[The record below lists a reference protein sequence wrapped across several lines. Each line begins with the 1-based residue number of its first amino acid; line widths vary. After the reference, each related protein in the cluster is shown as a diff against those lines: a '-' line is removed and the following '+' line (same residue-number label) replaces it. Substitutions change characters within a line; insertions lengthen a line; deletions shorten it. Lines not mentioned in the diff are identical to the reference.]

1 MRDLSKLRVLRNWL
15 RFRLIEPIRYG
26 TDIARTSL
34 ARRQAFKVLL
44 VSDQANYTSE
54 QQFAPL
60 LACREEIRKRLTVV
74 FHRQLVS
81 DAISLPK
88 RLLRHYDIVGLKLGC
103 RTSPAEALRVARA
116 IRSALSPAARMVY
129 FDGDDD
135 LCVQWPQLLPLF
147 DLYVKKHC
155 FRDRSEYRKKRI
167 GKSNLTDYVARTF
180 GVSFA
185 EDIFPATQ
193 PVDEEQLGK
202 IIPGWNIG
210 LDDKIRR
217 LYARQPVLPAASSKD
232 IDVVCRATVD
242 QQTRL
247 YPLRSAV
254 IPRISSMAGSYRVLT
269 PEQRVPQSVYY
280 EEMLRSRVCVS
291 PFGYGEIC
299 WRDFEAVLCGSV
311 LVKPDMSHVETQP
324 DIFVPNETYVPVRW
338 DYADLVPALE
348 QLLAQPERCEHI
360 RTNAFGVLRA
370 YLEQNAVIDSFRQLL
385 QRLGA
390 ANATV
395 QVMSR

>member
-1 MRDLSKLRVLRNWL
+1 MRDLSKLRVFLRNWL

-34 ARRQAFKVLL
+34 ARRQAPLKVLL

-60 LACREEIRKRLTVV
+60 LACREEIRERLAVV

-88 RLLRHYDIVGLKLGC
+88 RLLRHYDIVGLKLGY
-103 RTSPAEALRVARA
+103 RTSPVEALRVARA
-116 IRSALSPAARMVY
+116 IRSALSPAARVVY

-202 IIPGWNIG
+202 IIPGWNVG

-242 QQTRL
+242 QQSRL

-254 IPRISSMAGSYRVLT
+254 IPRIRVWSCVGGG
-269 PEQRVPQSVYY
+269 R
-280 EEMLRSRVCVS
+280 RSRRRWPCRT
-291 PFGYGEIC
+291 C
-299 WRDFEAVLCGSV
+299 WRQ
-311 LVKPDMSHVETQP
+311 ET
-324 DIFVPNETYVPVRW
+324 VAPVRVVRW
-338 DYADLVPALE
+338 
-348 QLLAQPERCEHI
+348 
-360 RTNAFGVLRA
+360 LR
-370 YLEQNAVIDSFRQLL
+370 QVDFR
-385 QRLGA
+385 
-390 ANATV
+390 
-395 QVMSR
+395 